1 MLYTQLMKFSLLI
14 AGSTMVALLSSATP
28 ASAQMELGAIQGTV
42 KDEAGKPIEGVT
54 IKITD
59 SAHGREVQVKTDKSG
74 SFYRRGLQA
83 VDYDFIVEK
92 PGYNPIRDHLKV
104 SAGLEKRYDFK
115 LVKGAPE
122 GAEEFARGVAAFN
135 SGDNAAAAAAFEE
148 SMKKAPD
155 LPEVRVN
162 LALAYLRLSRTPD
175 AVAQLEKARSL
186 APDKPSVLFQL
197 GEAYVEMKD
206 YDKAI
211 SAIEEGLKKAPN
223 VTDPVALD
231 GMVTLGAV
239 FFSKGD
245 NDRAIAQ
252 FERVL
257 SIKADAPAPR
267 LGLAK
272 AYSSKGDSEKA
283 IANFRQVISTSPG
296 TPEAAQAEA
305 FINAL
310 NATVRQ

>member
-1 MLYTQLMKFSLLI
+1 MT
-14 AGSTMVALLSSATP
+14 VALLGSA
-28 ASAQMELGAIQGTV
+28 AVVSAQMELGAIQGTV
-42 KDEAGKPIEGVT
+42 KDEAGKPLEGVV

-59 SAHGREVQVKTDKSG
+59 SAHGREVQVKTDKNG

-92 PGYNPIRDHLKV
+92 PGYNPIRDQLRV

-115 LVKGAPE
+115 LVKAAPE
-122 GAEEFARGVAAFN
+122 GAEEFAKGVAAFN
-135 SGDNAAAAAAFEE
+135 SGNNAAAAAAFEE

-162 LALAYLRLSRTPD
+162 LALAYMRLSRTPE

-211 SAIEEGLKKAPN
+211 AAIEEGLKRAPTAN
-223 VTDPVALD
+223 DPVALD

-239 FFSKGD
+239 YFAKGD
-245 NDRAIAQ
+245 NDKAIAQ
-252 FERVL
+252 FE
-257 SIKADAPAPR
+257 KALTLKSDAAAPR

-272 AYSSKGDSEKA
+272 AQFSKGELDKA
-283 IANFRQVISTSPG
+283 LTNFKLLMTTSPG
-296 TPEAAQAEA
+296 TTEALQAQAFVTE
-305 FINAL
+305 L
-310 NATVRQ
+310 EKK